1 MLEDSLTFQL
11 PSLALLKGDKIPEK
25 KDRSAKCQSMTLL
38 ALIFMKSSMYVIKI
52 VKNKNS
58 KTKIVVPFIYSSF
71 TLISTLIFHFQQ
83 LHFKNKILSRIAN
96 IYDGY

>member
-1 MLEDSLTFQL
+1 MKTLT
-11 PSLALLKGDKIPEK
+11 PEK
-25 KDRSAKCQSMTLL
+25 KDRSAKCHSMTLL
-38 ALIFMKSSMYVIKI
+38 ALIFKSFMYVIRI

-71 TLISTLIFHFQQ
+71 TLIFHFHQ
-83 LHFKNKILSRIAN
+83 LHFKNKILSPVAN

>member
-1 MLEDSLTFQL
+1 MKTLT
-11 PSLALLKGDKIPEK
+11 PEK
-25 KDRSAKCQSMTLL
+25 KDRSAKCHSMTLL
-38 ALIFMKSSMYVIKI
+38 ALIFKSFMYVIRI

-71 TLISTLIFHFQQ
+71 TLISTLILHFDQ
-83 LHFKNKILSRIAN
+83 LHFRNKILSRIAN